1 MLLLDYP
8 THPTQTSRRDTTHE
22 RVRHLLALPLW
33 GAGTRG
39 WTHRTLKLWVA
50 ESRKDRTLVSDIVLR
65 RHYLARRA
73 TPPKVLV
80 MSYLGALEGGEG
92 AAVMCQV
99 AMLPGNLKPLLATLG
114 LHPAETL
121 TLTRMWRSDD
131 LTPDVAPDLTPYTL
145 RQVVRRLPTDWS
157 ERKCRNLEAQP
168 RLLVTWADPAVGH
181 DGATYTSAGATALGT
196 TRGGKLLFAWA
207 LEEGLREP
215 LRAYGRAVTTRA
227 SA

>member
-1 MLLLDYP
+1 MDCTVDLL
-8 THPTQTSRRDTTHE
+8 HQNTSRQDTTHE
-22 RVRHLLALPLW
+22 RARHLMALPLFER
-33 GAGTRG
+33 AGTRG

-99 AMLPGNLKPLLATLG
+99 ALLPANLKPLLAALG

-121 TLTRMWRSDD
+121 TLTRLWRSDD
-131 LTPDVAPDLTPYTL
+131 LTPEVAPDLTPYTL
-145 RQVVRRLPTDWS
+145 RQVVRRLPTDWA
-157 ERKCRNLEAQP
+157 ERKSANLAARP

-181 DGATYTSAGATALGT
+181 DGATYIAAGAVPLGP

-207 LEEGLREP
+207 LDPDLREP
-215 LRAYGRAVTTRA
+215 LRAYARRLATRA